1 MKKILFLIS
10 LAVIMALMCIAVGAK
25 DYAPTNGTELN
36 DAITEANTLNE
47 DSTFT
52 LNGDYSDYKVD
63 AGYQI
68 TSQNKFTFN
77 LEGDIITH
85 CRFYITGNLV
95 VNLNGYSITNKS
107 GRGGIS
113 GSMFCLEK
121 TSDNQYKGS
130 LEVYDGNL
138 TITDVCIAFQYGSLK
153 LHDVTINA
161 NEEAIWCQ
169 AGSCEGGGRRYMIDN
184 CTFSGPDGTNIHC
197 IDSESYVRNLT
208 VLKGEVKFDGWH
220 QHGTRENPPIIENV
234 DFSKV
239 NTFFVTGAIYYEFYN
254 CKLGTVS
261 AQGDRFG
268 PATVRLYDCTYTS
281 ITPTG
286 DKGTNVY
293 DYKSADCENA
303 ATLKLYTL
311 EDKSGS
317 YDEAYSIE
325 NPKLG
330 HGFDASKI
338 TGVSYESYLE
348 KGAYTSRCV
357 RCESG
362 IAIESVPSAEA
373 LFDFVGYSVPEDGSY
388 GIVAS
393 YTLNLKAI
401 LEYETLTATTL
412 NYGIVVA
419 AKQNLGENNP
429 LDINGNVVTLKKG
442 NVVKS
447 EISKDYAAYDF
458 ILKCMKDN
466 QLDTEL
472 VIASYVEI
480 TEKDGES
487 TKTSVVY
494 LQSTQKTENLSVI
507 SYNTIPK
514 TEE

>member
-1 MKKILFLIS
+1 MKKILFLVS
-10 LAVIMALMCIAVGAK
+10 VVFLVGLMCIVAGAK
-25 DYAPTNGTELN
+25 EYAPTTGTELN
-36 DAITEANTLNE
+36 EALTEANTLNE

-52 LNGDYSDYKVD
+52 LNGDYSDYNVS
-63 AGYQI
+63 AGYKI
-68 TSQNKFTFN
+68 TSQNTFTFN
-77 LEGDIITH
+77 LTGDITTK
-85 CRFYITGNLV
+85 CRFYITGNLI
-95 VNLNGYSITNKS
+95 VNLNSYTITNTSSK
-107 GRGGIS
+107 GGVE
-113 GSMFCLEK
+113 GSMFCVDK
-121 TSDNQYKGS
+121 SGDIKGT
-130 LEVYDGNL
+130 LEVYNGNL
-138 TITDVCIAFQYGSLK
+138 TISDVCIAFQYGSLK

-169 AGSCEGGGRRYMIDN
+169 AGSCENGGRRYMIDN
-184 CTFSGPDGTNIHC
+184 CTFSGPAGTNIYC

-220 QHGTRENPPIIENV
+220 QHGTRENPPILENV

-311 EDKSGS
+311 NDKTGS
-317 YDEAYSIE
+317 YDEAYSLE

-338 TGVSYESYLE
+338 IGVNYESYLE

-362 IAIESVPSAEA
+362 VASESVPSAEA

-419 AKQNLGENNP
+419 AKQNLGENIP
-429 LDINGNVVTLKKG
+429 LDINGNVVALEKG
-442 NVVKS
+442 NVVKA

-458 ILKCMKDN
+458 VLTKMNEN
-466 QLDTEL
+466 QLDLEL
-472 VIASYVEI
+472 VIASYVVV
-480 TEKDGES
+480 KNGDDV
-487 TKTSVVY
+487 SVVY

-514 TEE
+514 TE